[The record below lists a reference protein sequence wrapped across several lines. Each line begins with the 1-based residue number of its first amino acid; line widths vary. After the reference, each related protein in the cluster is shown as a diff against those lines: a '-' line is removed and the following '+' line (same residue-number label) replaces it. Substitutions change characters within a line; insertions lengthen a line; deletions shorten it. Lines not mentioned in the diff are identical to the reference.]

1 MVLLGFI
8 LNSIPI
14 VDGFSHLKELEP
26 LKFLQDP
33 RNSDRSP
40 RHAVG
45 WASKT
50 QIRDDSRRV
59 HQVKYRTCDSCHWH
73 SWLCG
78 FLGVNRNMKLKH

>member
-1 MVLLGFI
+1 MVPLGLI
-8 LNSIPI
+8 SNSIPI
-14 VDGFSHLKELEP
+14 VDGFSHLKELDLSRTSQVSQALGGTP
-26 LKFLQDP
+26 TDLLQ
-33 RNSDRSP
+33 

-78 FLGVNRNMKLKH
+78 FLGVNRT